1 MRGVPREVEETLTA
15 LDQPWELKQGNKH
28 IKIMVCGQLAGV
40 LPRNGKCENDRR
52 ATRNIV
58 SQIKRVARTGHAAR
72 RATLNLV
79 AQIKR
84 VASTGLAAR
93 RG

>member
-1 MRGVPREVEETLTA
+1 MRGVPREVEEA
-15 LDQPWELKQGNKH
+15 LIALSQPWELKRGNRH
-28 IKIMVCGQLAGV
+28 IKIMIGGQLAGI
-40 LPRNGKCENDRR
+40 LPRNGKCNND
-52 ATRNIV
+52 
-58 SQIKRVARTGHAAR
+58 R

-84 VASTGLAAR
+84 GASTGLAAR

>member
-1 MRGVPREVEETLTA
+1 MRGVPREVEEVLIA
-15 LDQPWELKQGNKH
+15 LSQPWELKRGNKH

-40 LPRNGKCENDRR
+40 LPRNGKCHSD
-52 ATRNIV
+52 
-58 SQIKRVARTGHAAR
+58 R

>member
-1 MRGVPREVEETLTA
+1 MRGVPREVEEA
-15 LDQPWELKQGNKH
+15 LIALSQPWELKRGNRH
-28 IKIMVCGQLAGV
+28 IKIMIGGQLAGI
-40 LPRNGKCENDRR
+40 LPRNGKCNNDRR
-52 ATRNIV
+52 
-58 SQIKRVARTGHAAR
+58 S
-72 RATLNLV
+72 TLNLV

>member
-1 MRGVPREVEETLTA
+1 MRGIPREIQETLA
-15 LDQPWELKQGNKH
+15 DLDQPWELKQGNRH
-28 IKIMVCGQLAGV
+28 LKIMVGGRLAGV
-40 LPRNGKCENDRR
+40 LPHNGKCQND
-52 ATRNIV
+52 
-58 SQIKRVARTGHAAR
+58 R

>member
-1 MRGVPREVEETLTA
+1 MRGVPREVEEALTA
-15 LDQPWELKQGNKH
+15 LNQPWELKRGNRH
-28 IKIMVCGQLAGV
+28 IKIMIGGQLAGI
-40 LPRNGKCENDRR
+40 LPRNGKCHNDRR
-52 ATRNIV
+52 
-58 SQIKRVARTGHAAR
+58 S
-72 RATLNLV
+72 TLNLV

>member
-1 MRGVPREVEETLTA
+1 MRRVPREVVETLTA
-15 LDQPWELKQGNKH
+15 LDQPWELKQGNRH
-28 IKIMVCGQLAGV
+28 IKIMIGGQLAGV
-40 LPRNGKCENDRR
+40 LPRNGKCHND
-52 ATRNIV
+52 
-58 SQIKRVARTGHAAR
+58 R

-79 AQIKR
+79 TQIKR

>member
-1 MRGVPREVEETLTA
+1 VRRVPREVVETLTA
-15 LDQPWELKQGNKH
+15 LDQPWELKQGNRH
-28 IKIMVCGQLAGV
+28 IKIMIGGQLAGV
-40 LPRNGKCENDRR
+40 LPRNGKCHND
-52 ATRNIV
+52 
-58 SQIKRVARTGHAAR
+58 R

-79 AQIKR
+79 AQIRR

>member
-1 MRGVPREVEETLTA
+1 VETLTA
-15 LDQPWELKQGNKH
+15 LDQPWELKQGNRH
-28 IKIMVCGQLAGV
+28 IKIMIGGQLAGV
-40 LPRNGKCENDRR
+40 LPRNGKCHND
-52 ATRNIV
+52 
-58 SQIKRVARTGHAAR
+58 R

-79 AQIKR
+79 AQIRR